1 MVREIKR
8 TRRTELVS
16 PSGTASRMGVVDVYS
31 PNISKMFGAVSD
43 TINTLAENQVKI
55 LDAKWQNNFET
66 ETTKYLNDKVNTI
79 LKSGEK
85 PDLQKFQE
93 ESDGYINGVLTGV
106 PERLSISAE
115 SYYNQK
121 NLNSFETLRKQANI
135 IEYTELNDSY
145 QNNLENTLAD
155 VDTFLEN
162 NSITTQGPQ
171 ESIDAIDQ
179 FFATEVT
186 NFLGSHNEKY
196 EALIVAS
203 NFKLNKSTQKEA
215 EEALM
220 VSLEQK
226 RVNAIVKS
234 FYQNIDVT
242 NAEQV
247 AEADAQAQ
255 LFIRNYSLN
264 EGGVRGVN
272 YEVFEDETGRKIGQ
286 ELIDSVVQKGLNT
299 YNQTKSLND
308 FNIKIAERKKT
319 ANDTLEIKTLL
330 ENIGDIN
337 TAISNEN
344 NLFTNLVNGEEVP
357 STLEEIQIALEK
369 KDIIATDTQVIN
381 IYQSNIA
388 AFELRNSMSLADE
401 NFNYKEILN
410 SKENQKHLSTL
421 GLSTT
426 DVVKSLLSNLS
437 TGLGIEDSLE
447 GYQSIGPDKLE
458 EANMIYYIARDNQ
471 IMPHGM
477 EELFKQVNVGKI
489 IDLVDAGNDEA
500 IVNMFDVV
508 LPQWEALTDNG
519 IVDFDNLSKE
529 VTDIFSFFNAQK
541 QWSEPTQI
549 AKDYIQKKK
558 NEVEID
564 IDEGIPETVS
574 FSSWKKEYQSN
585 ENRSPTGNY
594 IEIIR
599 NRLNKHGIKDKHTFG
614 FQYNVSEIFEPILG
628 TGVVPTGGALETLV
642 ETEIALGKFN
652 KDYLANFDAQ
662 LESEALRLTKV
673 RSQNITDP
681 NTINTI
687 YNEAVYEVM
696 ENYIKQEDYG
706 VSMFAPNTGGEFAF
720 IKDSMEA
727 VHNLSNDDALNK
739 TAAFFNMYIKQNYNT
754 DENLRNAFQNMAGNE
769 VMPTFEDA
777 YRFAENGVFELTR
790 IQGTNDYEMKLNL
803 DNALELG
810 FAPYPYAEDSISI
823 KVDGMD
829 FNPTR
834 MFNRKFDTQLD
845 IEANKYLNETG
856 IYGPARELIKKFYRG
871 IKQMD
876 DPFDST
882 EFKAI
887 DEKFQNEIINI
898 YEKTAN
904 DEAFGFAN
912 IIANSFVKSE
922 KEDTEDFLTRTAGNI
937 HNVVYEEGR
946 STMIKDNYGENVGII
961 MNTFADRI
969 TNEPGKVGFLLDA
982 YTVYQ
987 PDINQL
993 QSAIQSGKEEDLLA
1007 VFPNM
1012 GDYQKRLML
1021 YLFGKE
1027 YYETN

>member
-66 ETTKYLNDKVNTI
+66 ETTKYLNNKVNGI

-93 ESDGYINGVLTGV
+93 ETDGYINGVLAGV
-106 PERLSISAE
+106 PERLSINAE

-121 NLNSFETLRKQANI
+121 NLNAFETLRKQANI

-145 QNNLENTLAD
+145 QNNLESTLAD

-162 NSITTQGPQ
+162 NFITTQGPQ

-186 NFLGSHNEKY
+186 KFLGSHNEKY

-203 NFKLNKSTQKEA
+203 NFKLNKSTQKQA

-234 FYQNIDVT
+234 FYQNIDVS

-247 AEADAQAQ
+247 AEADAEAQ
-255 LFIRNYSLN
+255 LFLRNYSLN

-286 ELIDSVVQKGLNT
+286 EIIDGVVKNGINT
-299 YNQTKSLND
+299 YNTTKSLND
-308 FNIKIAERKKT
+308 FNIKIAERKRMAEDQIQVKG
-319 ANDTLEIKTLL
+319 LL
-330 ENIGDIN
+330 ENIGDI
-337 TAISNEN
+337 TTVVSNEN
-344 NLFTNLVNGEEVP
+344 NLFTNLENGEERP
-357 STLEEIQIALEK
+357 STLDEIRTALINK
-369 KDIIATDTQVIN
+369 NIKATDTEI
-381 IYQSNIA
+381 ISIFESNIA
-388 AFELRNSMSLADE
+388 AFELRNSIAIADE
-401 NFNYKEILN
+401 NFSFKEVLTT
-410 SKENQKHLSTL
+410 KENEKHLDTL
-421 GLSTT
+421 GLSVE
-426 DVVKSLLSNLS
+426 DVVKQQISNLS
-437 TGLGIEDSLE
+437 NSLGIEDSLE
-447 GYQSIGPDKLE
+447 GYQSIGPDKAD
-458 EANMIYYIARDNQ
+458 EANTIYSIAKANQ
-471 IMPHGM
+471 VMPYGM
-477 EELFKQVNVGKI
+477 EQLFKQVNI
-489 IDLVDAGNDEA
+489 NRLSELVSNNDNEA
-500 IVNMFDVV
+500 IINMFDVV
-508 LPQWEALTDNG
+508 LPQWASLTDNG
-519 IVDFDNLSKE
+519 IIEFDNLNKDVNE
-529 VTDIFSFFNAQK
+529 IFSFFNASK
-541 QWSEPTQI
+541 QFSEPVQI
-549 AKDYIQKKK
+549 AQYYIKSKQ
-558 NEVEID
+558 NEAETD
-564 IDEGIPETVS
+564 MDEFVKASAT
-574 FSSWKKEYQSN
+574 FSSWMKEYQSD
-585 ENRSPTGNY
+585 ENRSPSRDY
-594 IEIIR
+594 IDTYR
-599 NRLNKHGIKDKHTFG
+599 KRYNKYKLKDNTFMG
-614 FQYNVSEIFEPILG
+614 FSFGYDILG
-628 TGVVPTGGALETLV
+628 SLV
-642 ETEIALGKFN
+642 ETEQAIEERFN
-652 KDYLANFDAQ
+652 PDYISNFDAE
-662 LESEALRLTKV
+662 LESKAMKLTKI
-673 RSQNITDP
+673 RSQGIDNP
-681 NTINTI
+681 EAINTI
-687 YNEAVYEVM
+687 YNQAVFEVM
-696 ENYIKQEDYG
+696 ETLIKEDNYG
-706 VSMFAPNTGGEFAF
+706 VSRYAPNTGGKFAF
-720 IKDSMEA
+720 VKDSMES
-727 VHNLSNDDALNK
+727 VHRLTEDDALNY
-739 TAAFFNMYIKQNYNT
+739 TAAFFNMYIKQNYDT

-769 VMPTFEDA
+769 VKPTFDDI
-777 YRFAENGVFELTR
+777 YKFAENGVLELTR
-790 IQGTNDYEMKLNL
+790 IEGTDDYEMKLNL
-803 DNALELG
+803 DNAMMFG
-810 FAPYPYAEDSISI
+810 YAPYPYAEDSISI

-829 FNPTR
+829 FNPTK

-845 IEANKYLNETG
+845 IEANKYLDETG
-856 IYGPARELIKKFYRG
+856 IFGPSRELIKKFYRG
-871 IKQMD
+871 FKQMD
-876 DPFDST
+876 APFDSA
-882 EFKAI
+882 EFRAI
-887 DEKFQNEIINI
+887 DEKFQNEIIDM
-898 YEKTAN
+898 YERTVN

-912 IIANSFVKSE
+912 IITNSFIKGE

-946 STMIKDNYGENVGII
+946 STMVKDNYGENVGII